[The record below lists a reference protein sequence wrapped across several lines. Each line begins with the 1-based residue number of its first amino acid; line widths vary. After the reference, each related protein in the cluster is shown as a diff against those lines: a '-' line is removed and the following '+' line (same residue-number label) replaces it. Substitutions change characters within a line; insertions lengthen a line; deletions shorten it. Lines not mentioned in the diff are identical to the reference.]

1 MGFLFRILKSQFVKH
16 LLAQGLEVVEK
27 EALERLQA
35 NQKRKRAPNKP
46 KEETNTEVT
55 DNG

>member
-1 MGFLFRILKSQFVKH
+1 MGFLFRIFKSAFVRH
-16 LLAQGLEVVEK
+16 LVSEGLEVVEK

-46 KEETNTEVT
+46 KEGTNTEVKE
-55 DNG
+55 NG